1 MKPKQTKFPSIY
13 DEKQFKKAGLRV
25 NLFYLF
31 GILIL
36 LLVAFRF
43 INLTMWWFTT
53 HLELTGKPRDKQV
66 KYTSLHLSSHEKAKE
81 KCLELSQ
88 RYPAANVTVVSYFN
102 LLHPGVFLVHNKAK
116 HSTVD
121 LGRMVIPL
129 GPGLFTFRMHLTD
142 IIEKQRDQTVQ
153 RARFAASILLTF
165 FIKEDPATNKDI
177 SFILKSVEKTGYL
190 DIPYLIYFYLPLV
203 LILIFSSFYS
213 RAVFTSFFFY
223 TGLFLLF
230 DFKTVLFRVPFSWLT
245 RLFNIKD
252 VTPVEGIGSVVVV
265 VLFTLL
271 AIWGLLNWKNRRDI
285 FKERLIVLFFIL
297 LPIFLR
303 F

>member
-1 MKPKQTKFPSIY
+1 MKPKKSEFPSIY

-36 LLVAFRF
+36 LLVVFRF
-43 INLTMWWFTT
+43 INLTMWWLVT
-53 HLELTGKPRDKQV
+53 HMELTNKTPDKQV
-66 KYTSLHLSSHEKAKE
+66 KYTALHLSSQKKAKE

-88 RYPAANVTVVSYFN
+88 RHPAASVTVVSYFN
-102 LLHPGVFLVHNKAK
+102 LVHPGVFLVHNKAK

-142 IIEKQRDQTVQ
+142 IIEKQWDQTVQ
-153 RARFAASILLTF
+153 RTRFTTSILLTF
-165 FIKEDPATNKDI
+165 FIKEDPAASKDI
-177 SFILKSVEKTGYL
+177 SFILKSMEKAEYL

-213 RAVFTSFFFY
+213 RAVFTSFFY
-223 TGLFLLF
+223 YPGLFLLF
-230 DFKTVLFRVPFSWLT
+230 DFKAVLFRVPFSWLT
-245 RLFNIKD
+245 RVFNIKD
-252 VTPVEGIGSVVVV
+252 TTPVEGVGAVVVA

-271 AIWGLLNWKNRRDI
+271 GFYGLLNWKNRRDI
-285 FKERLIVLFFIL
+285 FKEKLMVFFFIL
-297 LPIFLR
+297 LPLFLR